1 MLCVQR
7 YACNAMPV
15 STHARAKLACLP
27 ALFFQLNALR
37 LPIGL
42 GGVDLLAGLLDG
54 AQDGLVRKGRV
65 SDDGGALGIE
75 GDVVGSHACNGWCVS
90 RLFVIVRGE
99 GGTDRR
105 ACPGHGSRRRSSRR
119 RS

>member
-1 MLCVQR
+1 
-7 YACNAMPV
+7 MPV

-75 GDVVGSHACNGWCVS
+75 GDVVGSHACNDGVS
-90 RLFVIVRGE
+90 V
-99 GGTDRR
+99 
-105 ACPGHGSRRRSSRR
+105 GSL
-119 RS
+119 